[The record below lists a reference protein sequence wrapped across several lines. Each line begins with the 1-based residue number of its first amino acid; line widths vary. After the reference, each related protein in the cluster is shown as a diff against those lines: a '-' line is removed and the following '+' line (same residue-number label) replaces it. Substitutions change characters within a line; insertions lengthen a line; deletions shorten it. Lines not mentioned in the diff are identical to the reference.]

1 MYATL
6 AWASTKPPARCEHGR
21 RSFTTYSSKGRL
33 VPHSDTPPSFCMVH
47 VTIHARAVSV
57 IDVRC
62 GLSAR
67 FERCGY
73 AHPCR
78 PSYVCAFSQGL
89 RLMGARY
96 PEPWNA
102 WVPRVLDA
110 TAAGR
115 AAHSRVRCTLMDKA
129 QRNALSSRV
138 LWTHIRASTAYL
150 QMPLPANRAAH
161 RHVCM
166 RIVVARRVFLM
177 GRVQHKRD
185 SHMPKRY
192 ATLDS
197 ASISNV
203 PPSILSLHGLTPLH
217 RWKSGIYLC
226 ASQSDACPSVAV
238 RREAAD
244 GRHDF

>member
-177 GRVQHKRD
+177 GRVQHKVSIISLQCRQQ
-185 SHMPKRY
+185 
-192 ATLDS
+192 A
-197 ASISNV
+197 ASLPCSV
-203 PPSILSLHGLTPLH
+203 TVTCRSDMRLWTPLPSRMCH
-217 RWKSGIYLC
+217 R
-226 ASQSDACPSVAV
+226 A
-238 RREAAD
+238 
-244 GRHDF
+244 F